1 MNIVELCKEYD
12 RLERERGVLLRGEA
26 HGGVVDP
33 EAFQKVADGLR
44 KTHSAICD
52 EVQASM
58 IGPLAAENTKVQ
70 AYFSAWQSLRL
81 FRQH

>member
-1 MNIVELCKEYD
+1 MNIVKLCEEYD

-33 EAFQKVADGLR
+33 EAFRKVADGLR
-44 KTHSAICD
+44 NAHKSICE

-58 IGPLAAENTKVQ
+58 FGPLAAQNTKVQ

-81 FRQH
+81 FRHH